1 MLFNK
6 ITTKMKN
13 LLDTR
18 TGQIMI
24 SIILGLGLAALFK
37 KSCEGGK
44 CIVFQAPSKDI
55 TKNIY
60 KQDSKCMKFKSEATK
75 CNKEAI

>member
-1 MLFNK
+1 MIFNK
-6 ITTKMKN
+6 IITSMKN
-13 LLDTR
+13 ILSTR
-18 TGQIMI
+18 TGQIRI

-44 CIVFQAPSKDI
+44 CIVFHAPPKDI
-55 TKNIY
+55 TKKVY

-75 CNKEAI
+75 CDKDAI